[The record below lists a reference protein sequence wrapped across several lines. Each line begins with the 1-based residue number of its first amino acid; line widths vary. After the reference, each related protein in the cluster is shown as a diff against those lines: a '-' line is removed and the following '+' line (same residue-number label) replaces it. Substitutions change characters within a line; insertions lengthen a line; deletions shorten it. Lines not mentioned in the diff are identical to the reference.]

1 MRTTQKRIK
10 FSKGMINASLGERTD
25 LSMYDSSASLIQN
38 LVSTVYGGLRTRR
51 GTVMVDAPF
60 GGLTETS
67 GIASSSLGTADNV
80 QDKNTFF
87 ITSAIG
93 LNRDLFQIAYDS
105 VQTGG
110 VFKIR
115 GIKFNYEAPN
125 IGCGATFKD
134 AGTNYYYVS
143 SVFIRSAGVGITSAA
158 SFVIEKNEEWGTKP
172 SFSYSLNEIGG
183 ISSVSITNSGWLR
196 ARYYTPANSLV
207 FSRNASERIYNIGI
221 YISNDN
227 STWTLVDTR
236 QVSESAQDFDIDVVD
251 SFQYIK
257 VAIKDTDDSIGTSLS
272 MQYAIL
278 DSGTRT
284 SEIKSRLLSF
294 VFNNEQAYLLYCVAG
309 TIFVYHND
317 MLSDIVVATGLTD
330 EFLVDFK
337 VSQNEDTMI
346 FTHPKM
352 RTKQLQRTNSDWI
365 WSDFDFQN
373 IPYRAFNGETTTSKT
388 VKLTPSA
395 DEGNII
401 LTAESDVFTEDSIG
415 QYIDGNG
422 GRLKITDYYSTT
434 KVGGYT
440 IIPFY
445 TAEAFS
451 EWDYLTGYEPVWSD
465 MRGWPTTCLFAQ
477 QRLWFGGSDSCPSTL
492 WASRTNLYNDFKNV
506 GNYDNDSINIDMLS
520 ADPIINLF
528 ENRGIHIF
536 TEASEW
542 TASEGSLTPN
552 KITVVKNTQNGSL
565 KRLMPVI
572 TGGVVLFIERNGKSL
587 LSYVYDESQASYASD
602 NISLLSNLIENP
614 VALSVENNSSRDKGD
629 FVYLVLDD
637 GRMLVNCLV
646 LNQNINSISIFE
658 TEGNIKDVCTVIDQT
673 YITVEREG
681 IIYIECIEDGCS
693 TDCTINAVVN
703 DEGIISNLNNYGG
716 KYVYVYDDDVN
727 YGRYSVENGTIHVF
741 DAKSKSV
748 KVGLAYSWM
757 VDSNYININGK
768 SFSVK
773 KRISKAT
780 VRTQN
785 TKYMTFCGQKK
796 TRTDDVFTFYG
807 ASKYKKD
814 LKFRLSGEFDPAE
827 ILSVELD
834 INYGAK

>member
-51 GTVMVDAPF
+51 GTIMVDAPF

-67 GIASSSLGTADNV
+67 GTASSSLGTAANV
-80 QDKNTFF
+80 QDKNMFF
-87 ITSAIG
+87 TTYAIG
-93 LNRDLFQIAYDS
+93 ANRELFKIEYDS

-125 IGCGATFKD
+125 IGCGATFVD
-134 AGTNYYYVS
+134 ASTNYYYIS
-143 SVFIRSAGVGITSAA
+143 SVFIRNAGVGITSAA
-158 SFVIEKNEEWGTKP
+158 RFVIERDGEWNTKP
-172 SFSYSLNEIGG
+172 SFSYSLNASGG
-183 ISSVSITNSGWLR
+183 VSSVAITNGGWLR

-207 FSRNASERIYNIGI
+207 FSRNAPERIYNVGI
-221 YISNDN
+221 YISSDN

-236 QVSESAQDFDIDVVD
+236 QVSESPQDFDIDIVA
-251 SFQYIK
+251 SFKYVR
-257 VAIKDTDDSIGTSLS
+257 VAIKDTNDDIGTTLS
-272 MQYAIL
+272 MQYAML
-278 DSGTRT
+278 DSGTRST
-284 SEIKSRLLSF
+284 KTKSRLFSF

-309 TIFVYHND
+309 AIFVYHND

-330 EFLVDFK
+330 AFLTDFK
-337 VSQNEDTMI
+337 VTQNEDTMI
-346 FTHPKM
+346 FTHPRM
-352 RTKQLQRTNSDWI
+352 RTKQLQRTNSSWV

-373 IPYRAFNGETTTSKT
+373 IPYRAFSGETLTSKS

-401 LTAESDVFTEDSIG
+401 LTADSPVFSTDSVG

-445 TAEAFS
+445 TADAFS
-451 EWDYLTGYEPVWSD
+451 QWDYLTGYEPVWSD
-465 MRGWPTTCLFAQ
+465 ERGWPTTCLFAQ

-520 ADPIINLF
+520 ADPIVNLL

-572 TGGVVLFIERNGKSL
+572 TGGVVLFVERNGKSL
-587 LSYVYDESQASYASD
+587 LSYLYDESQASYASD
-602 NISLLSNLIENP
+602 NISLLSDLIENP
-614 VALSVENNSSRDKGD
+614 VALSAENNSSRDKGD
-629 FVYLVLDD
+629 FVYLVLED
-637 GRMLVNCLV
+637 GRMLVDCLV
-646 LNQNINSISIFE
+646 LSQNINSTSIFE
-658 TEGNIKDVCTVIDQT
+658 TEGEIKDVCTVVDKT
-673 YITVEREG
+673 YLTVEREG
-681 IIYIECIEDGCS
+681 TLYIERIEDACN

-703 DEGIISNLNNYGG
+703 EEGVISNLNNYGG
-716 KYVYVYDDDVN
+716 KYVYVYDGDVN
-727 YGRYSVENGTIHVF
+727 YGRYNVENAVINVF
-741 DAKSKSV
+741 DARSKSV
-748 KVGLAYSWM
+748 KVGLAYSWV

-796 TRTDDVFTFYG
+796 ARTDDVFTFYG

-814 LKFRLSGEFDPAE
+814 LTFRLSGEFDPTE